1 MISILEPVRKPS
13 WSMDIGTSNSKRK
26 LPIRIS
32 MFWRWLLWRSSRRF
46 TSRTR
51 WEVKRLVS
59 FIKSTTVPFCPL
71 TVSLGRCLT
80 VTNSGWGNYTL
91 KYLLNDPDQRPS
103 FVFSSHPDLSSI
115 SMLRKLD
122 IRQLSCKCFIFSSA
136 TQPALLTL
144 KSKLCPW
151 ARMQIWTPHPF
162 NLCGNADQSF
172 SMLHTN
178 TLAVWQ
184 HAPAQALKIN
194 KMSKLRLPWRYV
206 SVCGSIFRL
215 LGWGRGLKL
224 MRRGALNKT
233 LHLLG

>member
-144 KSKLCPW
+144 KSKLSVHEQECKSEPLIPSTC
-151 ARMQIWTPHPF
+151 AAMLIKASQCCIQIHWQS
-162 NLCGNADQSF
+162 GNMRLHKHWKSTKCQS
-172 SMLHTN
+172 SDCHEG
-178 TLAVWQ
+178 
-184 HAPAQALKIN
+184 
-194 KMSKLRLPWRYV
+194 MSQFVEVY
-206 SVCGSIFRL
+206 SDY
-215 LGWGRGLKL
+215 WGEG
-224 MRRGALNKT
+224 G
-233 LHLLG
+233 G

>member
-13 WSMDIGTSNSKRK
+13 WSMDISTSNSKRK

-32 MFWRWLLWRSSRRF
+32 MFWRWLLWWSSRRF

-144 KSKLCPW
+144 KSKLC
-151 ARMQIWTPHPF
+151 
-162 NLCGNADQSF
+162 LS
-172 SMLHTN
+172 
-178 TLAVWQ
+178 
-184 HAPAQALKIN
+184 
-194 KMSKLRLPWRYV
+194 MSKNANLTPSSLQPVRQCWSKLLNAAYKYTGSLATCACTSTENQQNV
-206 SVCGSIFRL
+206 KAQTAMKVCLSLWKYIQIIGVRE
-215 LGWGRGLKL
+215 
-224 MRRGALNKT
+224 GAKADEERSLE
-233 LHLLG
+233 